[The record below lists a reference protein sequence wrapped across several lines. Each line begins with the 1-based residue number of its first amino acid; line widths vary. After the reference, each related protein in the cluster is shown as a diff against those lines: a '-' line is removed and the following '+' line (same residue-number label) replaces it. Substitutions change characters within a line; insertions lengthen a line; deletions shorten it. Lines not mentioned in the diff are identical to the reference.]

1 MAYLI
6 VTYDIGEERVEK
18 VRKVLKKYLS
28 WVQNSVFEGDIGEGK
43 LNQCEREL
51 LDIIEEG
58 YDSIYF
64 YRLENRLNQRRK
76 TLGIARKLTGNVL

>member
-18 VRKVLKKYLS
+18 VRKVLKRYLS

-43 LNQCEREL
+43 LKQCEHDL
-51 LDIIEEG
+51 LNIIDKEH
-58 YDSIYF
+58 DSIYF
-64 YRLENRLNQRRK
+64 YRLENRLNHRRK
-76 TLGIARKLTGNVL
+76 TLGVVREVTGNLL

>member
-18 VRKVLKKYLS
+18 VRKILKKYLS

-43 LNQCEREL
+43 LKQCEQEL
-51 LDIIEEG
+51 LDIIDEE

-76 TLGIARKLTGNVL
+76 TIGVVRESTGNVL